1 MLGSSL
7 TLAQII
13 KRALALWILFLG
25 GLNLLYYLPHEPR
38 PFMSWANFSLYF
50 LLGVVALYIVGRDR
64 LFRDVYGHFGFTFL
78 FTAAGLIIPFTGKQ
92 GLFGDNILSYYL
104 SFYNWA
110 VFYTL
115 LLIGACYLTLRYLF
129 WRWPRGVNYALSVAA
144 AVGLNADFWHQALTV
159 SRFPFK
165 AGPPGILPHILRLD
179 AAIILLLLLYCAVL
193 LFTQRPNG
201 AFLHTLVIGLLLSII
216 CDVIDILVALYQLN
230 VYGLDQYFAMLCL
243 LILLAAFFLRL
254 ISLFSPEHALR
265 EQFMFN
271 PHYGISIPVVLKSHN
286 RDVIVELIKTTFSS
300 QNVLFQF
307 SFGIGLVLISG
318 LAKSFYITIKLFMM
332 LLAIALVWNIY
343 YYFIYST
350 CQDGQILNK
359 KFIK

>member
-1 MLGSSL
+1 
-7 TLAQII
+7 
-13 KRALALWILFLG
+13 
-25 GLNLLYYLPHEPR
+25 
-38 PFMSWANFSLYF
+38 
-50 LLGVVALYIVGRDR
+50 
-64 LFRDVYGHFGFTFL
+64 
-78 FTAAGLIIPFTGKQ
+78 
-92 GLFGDNILSYYL
+92 
-104 SFYNWA
+104 
-110 VFYTL
+110 
-115 LLIGACYLTLRYLF
+115 
-129 WRWPRGVNYALSVAA
+129 
-144 AVGLNADFWHQALTV
+144 
-159 SRFPFK
+159 
-165 AGPPGILPHILRLD
+165 
-179 AAIILLLLLYCAVL
+179 
-193 LFTQRPNG
+193 
-201 AFLHTLVIGLLLSII
+201 
-216 CDVIDILVALYQLN
+216 
-230 VYGLDQYFAMLCL
+230 